1 MILLAYIEELIS
13 LKLAGFLLTH
23 FTMIANLAPWAWID
37 SLEPYEVS
45 QSGPNGLKFEK
56 VRVYLSLWT
65 TQLDELTDEEYKNI
79 WQTIRICMAL
89 TLVFNIVEY
98 LGINVWAK
106 GDISSLHHAFLAVVN
121 ALALLFLTLS
131 LSIYAINVDDM
142 FAHLHTY
149 DETLFGTLNDDLEKM
164 YFLAGPISG
173 LFSVGILI
181 ILTYV
186 HVHRW
191 WYGAYIN

>member
-1 MILLAYIEELIS
+1 MNLLAYIEELFS
-13 LKLAGFLLTH
+13 LKIVGFLLTH
-23 FTMIANLAPWAWID
+23 FTMIAILAPWAWVD
-37 SLEPYEVS
+37 SLEPYKAGT
-45 QSGPNGLKFEK
+45 SGPNGLIFEK

-65 TQLDELTDEEYKNI
+65 TQLDEFTDKEDKNI

-98 LGINVWAK
+98 LGLNIWAK
-106 GDISSLHHAFLAVVN
+106 GEISSLHHVILAVVN
-121 ALALLFLTLS
+121 ALALLFLTIS
-131 LSIYAINVDDM
+131 LSMYAIKVDDM

-186 HVHRW
+186 HVYKW
-191 WYGAYIN
+191 WTWAYIN